1 MAEDDKALHE
11 QWDRTYDQLQFWV
24 RVHEGALRRAQG
36 DRNNAVVKFARTK
49 LEEAEANHDD
59 VVRRLTPPDGR

>member
-1 MAEDDKALHE
+1 MTEDDKALHE

-24 RVHEGALRRAQG
+24 SVHGEALRRAADDQS
-36 DRNNAVVKFARTK
+36 DAAVQFARTK

-59 VVRRLTPPDGR
+59 VVRRLASSARL